1 MKSII
6 AVQILSKNDIIRNM
20 HHLLTLEHFD
30 PQDLNHI
37 LSLAE
42 EFLTNDRKIIEKPPA
57 YLQNKTVV
65 NLFFEPSTR
74 TYSSFELAAKKLG
87 AYVLNL
93 DIEKSSTQK
102 GESLQDTALTMQ
114 AMQCDI
120 FVVRH
125 KEAGAPQFVADI
137 LNENSH
143 VINAGDGAHAHP
155 TQALLDML
163 TIKQYKKDFK
173 NLRIAIVGDVLHS
186 RVAYSDIQALKILGV
201 SDIRV
206 IAPEKLLPEN
216 PKNLGVN
223 VFSDL
228 KTGLKDA
235 DVVMV
240 LRPQLERMGENIFSK
255 DDYIKN
261 YCVTLDN
268 LAYAKKDTI
277 VMHPGPVNRDVE
289 VASDVIESPQSVILQ
304 QVTNGVAVRMAVM
317 ALLINPNL

>member
-1 MKSII
+1 M
-6 AVQILSKNDIIRNM
+6 R
-20 HHLLTLEHFD
+20 HLLTLEQLKA
-30 PQDLNHI
+30 QDLNHI

-42 EFLTNDRKIIEKPPA
+42 QFLTPDRKIVENPPA

-74 TYSSFELAAKKLG
+74 TRSTFELAAKKLG

-125 KEAGAPQFVADI
+125 RQAGAPQFVADI

-173 NLRIAIVGDVLHS
+173 NLSVAIVGDVLHS
-186 RVAYSDIQALKILGV
+186 RVANSDIQALKILGV

-216 PKNLGVN
+216 PKNLGVT
-223 VFSDL
+223 VFHDL
-228 KTGLKDA
+228 KTGLKDV

-240 LRPQLERMGENIFSK
+240 LRPQLERMTENFFSK
-255 DDYIKN
+255 DDYVKN
-261 YCVTLDN
+261 YCITLNN
-268 LAYAKKDTI
+268 LTYAKKDAI
-277 VMHPGPVNRDVE
+277 VMHPGPVNRDIE
-289 VASDVIESPQSVILQ
+289 IASDVIESPQSVILQ

-317 ALLINPNL
+317 TLLLNPKI